1 MTEEYIAIALGTVAC
16 AIFLYGGW
24 VISTGGSNP
33 RLKK

>member
-1 MTEEYIAIALGTVAC
+1 MIEEYIAIALGTVAC

-24 VISTGGSNP
+24 VISMGGSDP